1 MRYQLNQE
9 IWTIGFRLI
18 NKYTG
23 KVETCPTFV
32 KPFPYLYKID
42 EIYFR
47 KLTITEHEKVSDE
60 FTTEKQY
67 DGYKAKDTD
76 GNVWHNQYPEASYSQ
91 TSNEQDFLFSLS
103 GLKEY
108 FKEANQEKLDFDEV
122 LDTIFSKHPV
132 IHTASLLYFM
142 NDLDGGLLD
151 ENNQLRIECEYPDVY
166 EQLKV
171 ISNQIVQQFKEET
184 GLELKTKTKVLNG
197 KKEFQFKIKEWYIE

>member
-1 MRYQLNQE
+1 MRYQKNQK
-9 IWTIGFRLI
+9 IWTIGFQLI
-18 NKYTG
+18 NKETG
-23 KVETCPTFV
+23 KVETWPSFV
-32 KPFPYLYKID
+32 KPIPNLYEIN

-47 KLTITEHEKVSDE
+47 KLIITDHEKVSGE
-60 FTTEKQY
+60 FSTEKEY
-67 DGYKAKDTD
+67 DGFKAKDSD

-91 TSNEQDFLFSLS
+91 TSNEQDFVFDFS
-103 GLKEY
+103 GLDEY
-108 FKEANQEKLDFDEV
+108 YEEANQENLDFDDV
-122 LDTIFSKHPV
+122 MNNILSKHPV

-151 ENNQLRIECEYPDVY
+151 ENNQLRIEREHPDVY

-171 ISNQIVQQFKEET
+171 ISNQIIQQFKEQT